1 MNDYR
6 AVSDA
11 LVKGASPAMLC
22 ATCPWDRYCIS
33 PPQMTRDEVQSRMK
47 EAEAKDLVK
56 EKAGE
61 GKSSG
66 VPINTIL
73 NLVTFASKDLEAMV
87 CPVFALR
94 LRGSDGRSI
103 VDGLKANMKL
113 WNDNPDQ
120 QP

>member
-11 LVKGASPAMLC
+11 LAKGASPAALC
-22 ATCPWDRYCIS
+22 ATCPWDRYCIN
-33 PPQMTRDEVQSRMK
+33 PPSMTRDDVDKRMK
-47 EAEAKDLVK
+47 EAQAKDEVK
-56 EKAGE
+56 AAAGND
-61 GKSSG
+61 KSGG

-73 NLVTFASKDLEAMV
+73 NIVTFASKDMEAMV

-94 LRGSDGRSI
+94 LRSSDGRAI
-103 VDGLKANMKL
+103 VDTMKASMKA
-113 WNDNPDQ
+113 WDDNPAS